1 MAKKKRQNPFKRK
14 DKDGNEV
21 WKTKELLQSGAAL
34 AALAGGTDHA
44 SKFVSPFD
52 EQDTNGAGGTRET
65 NPDKKKPKPG
75 KPKTGYNVEQGI

>member
-44 SKFVSPFD
+44 SQFASSSNAFD
-52 EQDTNGAGGTRET
+52 EQNTDDAAGKGKKDL
-65 NPDKKKPKPG
+65 DK
-75 KPKTGYNVEQGI
+75 IDLF